1 MSLAILSRGF
11 FVGDFILRAMKRKW
25 IWPAAAAS
33 CALLMPLLS
42 ARAASVIPQAAGTA
56 SQESAP
62 ASTKGSGARTL
73 TDEAGLRVTIPAQVN
88 RVVSL
93 APNLTETIY
102 ALGLDDKLVGDT
114 SYCDTPPAAKTKPH
128 VGDTINPSF
137 EAIVALHPDLVLAT
151 MINRIDT
158 VEGLSRL
165 GIPVYTTDPRTV
177 RGMLESTQH
186 VADLMGAAEKGNVL
200 VTQLQARLDALHA
213 RLADRPL
220 VHVLFVVWED
230 PLFTIGQNTFIAD
243 ALRWAGAESVVTSK
257 QDWPQLTFEEVVR
270 LQPEY
275 IVTAGTHTGEE
286 GKRSLEEFRTRP
298 LWKNL
303 KAIEAG
309 HVAVVSDEVDKPS
322 PGLID
327 AIEDLAR
334 QLHPEVFTE
343 KSATNVTR
351 MNPSRLRAAIP
362 RVAANEEA
370 TVCAR

>member
-11 FVGDFILRAMKRKW
+11 FIGDFILRANAYKL
-25 IWPAAAAS
+25 ICAAATTA
-33 CALLMPLLS
+33 ALLAMS
-42 ARAASVIPQAAGTA
+42 AAQNASAQTQSAGAAPQENAQTG
-56 SQESAP
+56 SP
-62 ASTKGSGARTL
+62 ASGARTL

-102 ALGLDDKLVGDT
+102 ALGLEDRLAGDT
-114 SYCDTPPAAKTKPH
+114 TYCDTPAAAKAKPH
-128 VGDTINPSF
+128 VGDTINPSL
-137 EAIVALHPDLVLAT
+137 EAIVALHPALVLAT

-158 VEGLSRL
+158 VIGLSRM
-165 GIPVYTTDPRTV
+165 GIAVYTTDPRTV

-186 VADLMGAAEKGNVL
+186 VAELMGATEKGNAL
-200 VTQLQARLDALHA
+200 VAQMQARLDALHA
-213 RLADRPL
+213 RLTDRPY
-220 VHVLFVVWED
+220 VHVLFVVWQE

-243 ALRWAGAESVVTSK
+243 ALKWAGAESVVTSK

-286 GKRSLEEFRTRP
+286 GKRSLEEFRSRP
-298 LWKNL
+298 LWRNL
-303 KAIEAG
+303 RAIEAG
-309 HVAVVSDEVDKPS
+309 HVAVISDEVDKPS

-327 AIEDLAR
+327 AIEDLAH

-343 KSATNVTR
+343 KSAADIER
-351 MNPSRLRAAIP
+351 MRPVEMGAIACG
-362 RVAANEEA
+362 R
-370 TVCAR
+370 